1 MESSRSEDEIDAADF
16 QALAPEESVA
26 VLKIYNIL
34 SGGITDPQI
43 QALLVFRHL
52 THTGWIPP
60 NEAESLKKFNEDAK
74 ADLKL
79 LRKELGE

>member
-1 MESSRSEDEIDAADF
+1 MDPFDKDEEAISEF
-16 QALAPEESVA
+16 QALTPEEDQA

-34 SGGITDPQI
+34 SGGITDPQV

-60 NEAESLKKFNEDAK
+60 NEAEALMKFKEDAK

-79 LRKELGE
+79 LREELGE

>member
-1 MESSRSEDEIDAADF
+1 MDPRDEDAVISEF
-16 QALAPEESVA
+16 QALTPEEDQA

-34 SGGITDPQI
+34 SGGITDPQV
-43 QALLVFRHL
+43 QALLIYRHL
-52 THTGWIPP
+52 THAGWIPP
-60 NEAESLKKFNEDAK
+60 KEAKTLKQFNEDAK

>member
-1 MESSRSEDEIDAADF
+1 MDPHGTDDEIVAEF
-16 QALAPEESVA
+16 QALTQDESMA

-34 SGGITDPQI
+34 SGGITDPQV
-43 QALLVFRHL
+43 QALLVYRHL

-60 NEAESLKKFNEDAK
+60 KEGKALRQFKEDAK

-79 LRKELGE
+79 LREELGE

>member
-1 MESSRSEDEIDAADF
+1 MDPFEKDEDAISEF
-16 QALAPEESVA
+16 QALTPEEDQA

-34 SGGITDPQI
+34 SGGITDPQV

-60 NEAESLKKFNEDAK
+60 NEAESLLKFKEDAK

-79 LRKELGE
+79 LREELGD